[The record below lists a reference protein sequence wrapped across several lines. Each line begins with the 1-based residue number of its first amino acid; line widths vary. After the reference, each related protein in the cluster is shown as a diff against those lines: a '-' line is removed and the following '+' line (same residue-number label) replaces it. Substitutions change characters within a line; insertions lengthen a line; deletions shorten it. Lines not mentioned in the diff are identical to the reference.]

1 MRLVWSNQRSHLFRV
16 GGSQRYSVLLC
27 LPDEWG
33 PIQRLYKEILHK
45 CYVSHIH
52 RSIKAVFESIF
63 EESSRTNTQSVCVY
77 HSVFHKWV
85 QPFYPVDIKYTSR
98 RALQRNTISR
108 FSSPQDYSQ
117 QKCCLFHFTLPHLTS
132 IIITLNSLWFPQYI
146 ETYSMD
152 GIVVKTKGNT
162 STTRDNQPN
171 HTPSIVIQTC
181 FLILDLPLQNCS
193 AIHPQ
198 TRLCLQSHEDSSVWT
213 LLLPS
218 RSLERK
224 PRPPPLSP
232 PLLLS
237 RYWKPLWDHTID
249 GVHTSLSF
257 TLEWINSLSTSMWTI
272 SKTNWWPE

>member
-1 MRLVWSNQRSHLFRV
+1 MLRITHSQIYWSSFWISIWRIKQSKHPICLRLPFSISQVSSAFLSCRYKIYVEENSSTEYNLKILQSSGLFTTEMLSLPFHTPTFDQYHHYIEQFVAPTVYWDVLYGWNSCQNQRKHLNNKR
-16 GGSQRYSVLLC
+16 Q
-27 LPDEWG
+27 P
-33 PIQRLYKEILHK
+33 
-45 CYVSHIH
+45 
-52 RSIKAVFESIF
+52 
-63 EESSRTNTQSVCVY
+63 TQ
-77 HSVFHKWV
+77 
-85 QPFYPVDIKYTSR
+85 
-98 RALQRNTISR
+98 
-108 FSSPQDYSQ
+108 
-117 QKCCLFHFTLPHLTS
+117 PHLK
-132 IIITLNSLWFPQYI
+132 
-146 ETYSMD
+146 YSD
-152 GIVVKTKGNT
+152 
-162 STTRDNQPN
+162 
-171 HTPSIVIQTC
+171 QTC

-213 LLLPS
+213 LLLPP

>member
-1 MRLVWSNQRSHLFRV
+1 MLRITHSQIYWSSFWISIWRIKQNKHPICLRLPFSI
-16 GGSQRYSVLLC
+16 SQVSSAFLSCRYK
-27 LPDEWG
+27 
-33 PIQRLYKEILHK
+33 IYI
-45 CYVSHIH
+45 
-52 RSIKAVFESIF
+52 
-63 EESSRTNTQSVCVY
+63 EESSSTEYNLKILQSSGLFTTEMLSLPFHTPTFDQYHHYIEQFVVPTVYWDVLYGWNSCQDQRKHLNNKRQPTQ
-77 HSVFHKWV
+77 
-85 QPFYPVDIKYTSR
+85 
-98 RALQRNTISR
+98 
-108 FSSPQDYSQ
+108 
-117 QKCCLFHFTLPHLTS
+117 PHLK
-132 IIITLNSLWFPQYI
+132 
-146 ETYSMD
+146 YSD
-152 GIVVKTKGNT
+152 
-162 STTRDNQPN
+162 
-171 HTPSIVIQTC
+171 QTC